1 MMAKLAS
8 HRFQTVRQ
16 NAFGAIGLHFPRQP
30 LFQL

>member
-1 MMAKLAS
+1 MVTKIAS

-16 NAFGAIGLHFPRQP
+16 KAFGAIGLHFPPQP